1 MTIDLL
7 AETRSSMTE
16 LARQLGVTIPTIWRW
31 RQRGVRGVRLE
42 TYMLGGRRYS
52 TQEAHRRFVEAT
64 TLAADGP
71 QPATTARTSRQRQ
84 AAIDR
89 AERELDAA
97 GI

>member
-1 MTIDLL
+1 MQNDLL
-7 AETRSSMTE
+7 SERRVSMTE

-42 TYMLGGRRYS
+42 TFMIGGRRFT

-64 TLAADGP
+64 TAAADGP
-71 QPATTARTSRQRQ
+71 QQDTAARTNRQRA
-84 AAIDR
+84 AAIAR
-89 AERELDAA
+89 AEAELDAA